1 MNLLNYSKI
10 KLILT
15 LALNILIF
23 ESNIINPVLSNEIQE
38 DNTKIKEY
46 IKKNSKNDFYIL
58 GTGDLLFLTINKE
71 TTDINKKFIID
82 GEGFANLTRLGKI
95 YVKGLTIDELRQL
108 LNEKYSE
115 FLKETNVKL
124 EILKYRPI
132 TVFISGEVEEPGIHK
147 LPGAFLIAEQ
157 VTNDIRKDTTEEMA
171 QNFDSTYYG
180 TNTENQTINLFDED
194 DPLYKNKVMDN
205 IYFPTLFDA
214 LKKAG
219 GITSKANLNQ
229 VKVTRKNSI
238 SSGSGRLETTVN
250 LFDVIDFKDTDQN
263 IRILDGDTI
272 TIMKS
277 DLPLT
282 EQLSRVLKTNINPKF
297 INVYVGGR
305 IERPGYIKIKKN
317 STLNDAINIS
327 GGTKIIKGPV
337 RIFSYNNE
345 GSQDKKEFRL
355 RKNAKP
361 GSNKNP
367 YLKNGDIIYVGKS
380 GLNIANEVINEI
392 TSPLSGIVTSYGLY
406 KALTD

>member
-1 MNLLNYSKI
+1 
-10 KLILT
+10 
-15 LALNILIF
+15 
-23 ESNIINPVLSNEIQE
+23 
-38 DNTKIKEY
+38 
-46 IKKNSKNDFYIL
+46 
-58 GTGDLLFLTINKE
+58 
-71 TTDINKKFIID
+71 
-82 GEGFANLTRLGKI
+82 
-95 YVKGLTIDELRQL
+95 
-108 LNEKYSE
+108 
-115 FLKETNVKL
+115 
-124 EILKYRPI
+124 
-132 TVFISGEVEEPGIHK
+132 
-147 LPGAFLIAEQ
+147 
-157 VTNDIRKDTTEEMA
+157 
-171 QNFDSTYYG
+171 
-180 TNTENQTINLFDED
+180 
-194 DPLYKNKVMDN
+194 MDN